1 MFTRPSGSPAM
12 FDASRRASSKCSTHD
27 AIRKPAGQQ
36 ASPIMAPETGY
47 AIRTRAAPSAPARRA
62 DRPCGRRGI
71 EDSRTATLN
80 ALATGRWGGVL
91 SRARGA
97 VPAHHGMSGSG
108 AEQLVRARRA
118 LRATESRRAIG
129 PAARFAPA
137 ACCVRGHCGTRE
149 GRPYSSDRLSEVSAN
164 LHDASAAI
172 PRIALRRPTALPDT
186 DGDWDAG
193 DQLIIAREGRI
204 DETTKAVGHRSIT
217 SGQPGSEG
225 PSTASSDSL
234 FLCAR
239 CPAAGGPIAG
249 ASDRLRDRLG
259 QPCRTGLGWRWGACQ
274 IPSRQRELSVAGDD
288 PSRQRDLSVHTHAG
302 GQFSQLPWTSACAG
316 VTKRD
321 ASRAR
326 RTPQ

>member
-1 MFTRPSGSPAM
+1 M
-12 FDASRRASSKCSTHD
+12 
-27 AIRKPAGQQ
+27 
-36 ASPIMAPETGY
+36 
-47 AIRTRAAPSAPARRA
+47 
-62 DRPCGRRGI
+62 
-71 EDSRTATLN
+71 
-80 ALATGRWGGVL
+80 L

-118 LRATESRRAIG
+118 LRATEPRRAIG

-164 LHDASAAI
+164 SHDASAAI

-204 DETTKAVGHRSIT
+204 DETTKAVGHRSTT

-259 QPCRTGLGWRWGACQ
+259 CRGVRSLAR
-274 IPSRQRELSVAGDD
+274 
-288 PSRQRDLSVHTHAG
+288 
-302 GQFSQLPWTSACAG
+302 SARTTVLYRTWVVFGRVPDSEPTARAVGCRGRSEPTARAVG
-316 VTKRD
+316 CRGRSEPTARAVG
-321 ASRAR
+321 SRAR
-326 RTPQ
+326 RPLVLTVALDFRLRGSDKERRVTGAPDSAVATGTPRAPRRAARARRRRAPGPCWRPRPRGSASRWRRG